1 MKQPNQQDIFTM
13 PNSLFVNLPI
23 ADLQRSIGFFS
34 ALGFSFNPK
43 FSDENATCLVIS
55 EHIQVMLLTRP
66 FFAGF
71 TQKPVADAHAATEVL
86 LALSVESREEVDALV
101 AKAIDAGGGTYA
113 EPKDYGFMY
122 QRSFE
127 DLDGHQ
133 WEVFWMDEAQFPP
146 SRRLMRRAPH
156 RHRITEITP

>member
-1 MKQPNQQDIFTM
+1 MIAM
-13 PNSLFVNLPI
+13 PNSLFVNLPV
-23 ADLQRSIGFFS
+23 ADLSRSVAFFS
-34 ALGFSFNPK
+34 ALGLSFNPK

-55 EHIQVMLLTRP
+55 EHIQVMLLTRT

-71 TQKPVADAHAATEVL
+71 TKKPVADARAATEVL
-86 LALSVESREEVDALV
+86 MALSVDSREEVDALV
-101 AKAIDAGGGTYA
+101 AKAIAAGGGTYA

-133 WEVFWMDEAQFPP
+133 WEVFWMDEAQFPQ
-146 SRRLMRRAPH
+146 AAA
-156 RHRITEITP
+156 